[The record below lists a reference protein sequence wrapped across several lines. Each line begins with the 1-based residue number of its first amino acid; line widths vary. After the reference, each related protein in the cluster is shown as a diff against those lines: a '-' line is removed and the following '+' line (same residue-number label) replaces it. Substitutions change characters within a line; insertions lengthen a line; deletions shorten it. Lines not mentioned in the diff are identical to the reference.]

1 MYFHNKPM
9 TDNDAP
15 GAWPIWTPGAQLA
28 GFVKRTTIQHYTQNM
43 KARGLV
49 VSEKKIA
56 LMFSPL

>member
-1 MYFHNKPM
+1 M
-9 TDNDAP
+9 TDNDVP

-49 VSEKKIA
+49 VLEKKII